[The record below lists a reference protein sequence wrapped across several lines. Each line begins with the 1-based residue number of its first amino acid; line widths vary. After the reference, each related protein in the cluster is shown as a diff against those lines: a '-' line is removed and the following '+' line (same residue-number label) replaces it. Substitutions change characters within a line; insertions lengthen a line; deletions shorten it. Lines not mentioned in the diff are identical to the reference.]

1 MSKHSLITLQ
11 RQRGLSLVELMIGL
25 TLGLILLLGII
36 QVFISSKQTFA
47 TNDAMAKLQE
57 NGRFALEFITQSARL
72 AGYIAPGSTLGRP
85 FPVERTVCG
94 VGNSGN
100 NPCAVN
106 GGGSDADVVAFT
118 FEPPIIDGA
127 KRDCAGAVVP
137 DNNLVVNTFYIIPAD
152 ANNPT
157 AALGCKSFNRTTNA
171 ALSAGQRLIDGIDS
185 LQVLYGVATGG
196 NSQSVNQYVSADRV
210 SNWGKVVAVRIAVLA
225 NSVDVLN
232 PAPVQRNYYLLDAAP
247 FSSNDGRARQVF
259 TTTVQFKNP

>member
-1 MSKHSLITLQ
+1 MSKHSAITLQ

-57 NGRFALEFITQSARL
+57 NGRFALEFITQSARQ
-72 AGYIAPGSTLGRP
+72 AGYTSPGSTLDRP

-106 GGGSDADVVAFT
+106 GSGNGADVVGFT

-152 ANNPT
+152 ADNPT

-185 LQVLYGVATGG
+185 LQVLYGITTGG

-259 TTTVQFKNP
+259 TTTVQFKNL

>member
-1 MSKHSLITLQ
+1 MNKHFVITLH

-57 NGRFALEFITQSARL
+57 NGRFALEFITQSARQ
-72 AGYIAPGSTLGRP
+72 AGYTSPGSTLSRP

-94 VGNSGN
+94 LGNSGS
-100 NPCAVN
+100 NPCAFN
-106 GGGSDADVVAFT
+106 GNGSAADVVGFT

-127 KRDCAGAVVP
+127 KRDCAGREVP
-137 DNNLVVNTFYIIPAD
+137 DNVLIVNSFFILGSD

-157 AALGCKSFNRTTNA
+157 SSLACRSFRRDTGGEW
-171 ALSAGQRLIDGIDS
+171 SSQQRLIDGIDS
-185 LQVLYGVATGG
+185 LQVLYGIDTGG

-210 SNWGKVVAVRIAVLA
+210 SNWGKVVSVRIAVLA

-259 TTTVQFKNP
+259 TTTVQFKNL